1 MFRRGGLKKFGG
13 RKVSRQTKKA
23 ARKLMRGKSKVGGTY
38 SRQTQGMSRKQKKRE
53 AIATIYD
60 MKRMGKFGDDH
71 QTQLGG
77 EYLADL
83 GVERE
88 SYKHGG
94 IIQHD

>member
-1 MFRRGGLKKFGG
+1 MFKRGGLKKFGG
-13 RKVSRQTKKA
+13 RRVSKQTRKA

-38 SRQTQGMSRKQKKRE
+38 SRQTQEMSRKQRKRQ
-53 AIATIYD
+53 AVAQVYD

-71 QTQLGG
+71 KSQVGG

-83 GVERE
+83 GVKRK
-88 SYKHGG
+88 SYNDGG